1 MTTKRSPDP
10 VMFSL
15 LHAAR
20 ALEDRIETALA
31 VVDLS
36 MPKLNVL
43 TQLVLAGEPLPL
55 SDLAARMA
63 CVRSNITQLVDR
75 LEADGLVKREDDP
88 SDRRSIR
95 AALTALGRERQKAGE
110 KHLETVQSAFAVALT
125 DADRAALTRAFALLE

>member
-1 MTTKRSPDP
+1 MGVKKSPDP
-10 VMFSL
+10 LMLSL
-15 LHAAR
+15 LHAAH
-20 ALEDRIETALA
+20 ALEARIEAALET
-31 VVDLS
+31 VDLS
-36 MPKLNVL
+36 LPKLNVL

-95 AALTALGRERQKAGE
+95 AALTPLGRERQRSGE
-110 KHLETVQSAFAVALT
+110 KQLDALQAAFAGTLS
-125 DADRAALTRAFALLE
+125 DADRAALTRAFATLP